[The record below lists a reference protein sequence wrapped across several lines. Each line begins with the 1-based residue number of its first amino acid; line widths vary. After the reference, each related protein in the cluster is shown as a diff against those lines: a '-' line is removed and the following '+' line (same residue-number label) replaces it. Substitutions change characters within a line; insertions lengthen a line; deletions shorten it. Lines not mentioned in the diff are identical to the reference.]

1 MKNIFTNI
9 LSKYISDYEHRE
21 EQILMADAV
30 RDTIKNKKTLLIEA
44 GTGIG
49 KTMSYIIPLAEY
61 AIKENKKVIIST
73 YSKALQQQIYKKDML
88 AVKKVFPEIK
98 YNVVFGTA
106 NYICKKRM
114 NTFSNKEGLFTASG
128 MKDILEFIKIGDGVR
143 ENLKFH
149 LPDEIWNEINMDREL
164 CMDTKC
170 EYLKKCYYFNMRKKL
185 SKSHIIIANHY
196 LYFSD
201 ILVARALLPEAD
213 IVVFD
218 EAHRVE
224 DVIRDTFSK
233 QFSTIAFFKFLSL
246 LENFIKDYLSKKDM
260 THIRNSIINLKYE
273 IKYFLDEIY
282 SKFFSD
288 KKEYLLCN
296 FKLDRE
302 INIKNFLRDVIHE
315 LDVLKKKKEISKNQK
330 NFIDFLLSKIEDYS
344 EILNCFFNKN
354 AKDSFYWIEAKEKK
368 FNFFITPY
376 KIKDI
381 YKENVENFHKS
392 IIFTSA
398 TLSVDKNFEYI
409 KKQFGLNGVLE
420 KILQSPFNH
429 KKQSILYLEENLPFP
444 TEDIFEKK
452 LLEKIYEII
461 DITKGGVMFLFTN
474 INLMNN
480 IYRKIK
486 SNTGKIPILI
496 QGEMNSN
503 DLIENFKKEP
513 SALFATYS
521 FWQGIDIKGEAL
533 KCVVITRLPFEMP
546 DHPVQK
552 ALYENIRRE
561 GGDHFYDYALPR
573 AVFMLKQGFGRLIRS
588 KKDYGAVMILDKR
601 IKIKNYGKKFLNSLP
616 DVVITSNIKDIKE
629 FFWAKENT
637 EIVV

>member
-1 MKNIFTNI
+1 MKNIFSNI

-21 EQILMADAV
+21 EQILMAEAV

-44 GTGIG
+44 GTGVG
-49 KTMSYIIPLAEY
+49 KTMGYLLPLAEY
-61 AIKENKKVIIST
+61 AIKENKKIIIST

-106 NYICKKRM
+106 NYICKNRM
-114 NTFSNKEGLFTASG
+114 NAFSNKEGLFTASG
-128 MKDILEFIKIGDGVR
+128 MKNILEFIKTGDGVR

-149 LPDEIWNEINMDREL
+149 LPDEIWREINRDREI
-164 CMDTKC
+164 CMDAKC
-170 EYLKKCYYFNMRKKL
+170 EYFKKCYYFNIRKKL
-185 SKSHIIIANHY
+185 SKSHIIIVNHY

-201 ILVARALLPEAD
+201 VLVARALLPEAD

-233 QFSTIAFFKFLSL
+233 QFSSVSFFKFLTTI
-246 LENFIKDYLSKKDM
+246 ENFMKDYLSKKDM
-260 THIRNSIINLKYE
+260 THIHSYIINLRYE
-273 IKYFLDEIY
+273 MKEFLEEIN
-282 SKFFSD
+282 SKFFGD
-288 KKEYLLCN
+288 KKEYLLCD
-296 FKLDRE
+296 FKMDRD
-302 INIKNFLRDVIHE
+302 INIKNFLKDVIHE

-330 NFIDFLLSKIEDYS
+330 NFIDFLLLKIEEYS
-344 EILNCFFNKN
+344 EVLNCFLYKKAKN
-354 AKDSFYWIEAKEKK
+354 CFYWIEAKEKN

-376 KIKDI
+376 KIRDI

-392 IIFTSA
+392 VIFTSA

-409 KKQFGLNGVLE
+409 KNQFGLNGVNE
-420 KILQSPFNH
+420 SILNSPFNH
-429 KKQSILYLEENLPFP
+429 KEQSVLYLEENLPFP
-444 TEDIFEKK
+444 SEDSFEKK
-452 LLEKIYEII
+452 LSEKIYEII
-461 DITKGGVMFLFTN
+461 EITKGGVMFLFTN

-486 SNTGKIPILI
+486 NSAGKIPIFI
-496 QGEMNSN
+496 QGEMNSS
-503 DLIENFKKEP
+503 DLIENFKKKP
-513 SALFATYS
+513 SILFATYS
-521 FWQGIDIKGEAL
+521 FWQGIDIKGKAL

-561 GGDHFYDYALPR
+561 GRDHFNDYALPR

-601 IKIKNYGKKFLNSLP
+601 IKTKNYGKKFIYSLP
-616 DVVITSNIKDIKE
+616 DVNITSNIEDIKK
-629 FFWAKENT
+629 FFKEKT
-637 EIVV
+637 E